1 MKKNTP
7 LRRLAVA
14 LLVAGVS
21 LHASAQNY
29 ADRTIRVGHQAL
41 SDAPISQGARK
52 FAELVSEKSGG
63 RLKVKEYPASQLG
76 NEAQQLSALRGGTQE
91 LFIPTTT
98 SLAPVVKEFGLLDFP
113 FLVSTTAQAE
123 ALLDGPAGAV
133 LLEQLPA
140 KGLIG
145 LGYWENGFRN
155 VTNSARPIEKL
166 EDFSGLKLRV
176 IPNPVFLDAF
186 KALGA
191 NPTPLA
197 YGELFGA
204 LESRAVDGQ
213 ENPYVLIDTSKFYE
227 VQKYASNTNHVYS
240 PLIVLAGK
248 PFWDKLSEQEREV
261 LRSAFTEAQ
270 AYQRALSR
278 KVTAESVANVTKEGL
293 KINDVSPAE
302 LQRMEEAVRPTK
314 EKFAATYN
322 PEITQKFFAELEKV
336 QQQ

>member
-1 MKKNTP
+1 MKKITS

-14 LLVAGVS
+14 LLVSGVS
-21 LHASAQNY
+21 LHAAAQAY
-29 ADRTIRVGHQAL
+29 ADRTIRVGHQAQP
-41 SDAPISQGARK
+41 DAPISQAARK
-52 FAELVSEKSGG
+52 FAELVAEKSGG
-63 RLKVKEYPASQLG
+63 RLKVKEFPASQLG
-76 NEAQQLSALRGGTQE
+76 NEAQQLGALRGGTQE

-98 SLAPVVKEFGLLDFP
+98 SLASVIKEFGLLDFP

-123 ALLDGPAGAV
+123 ALLDGPAGAA
-133 LLEQLPA
+133 LLERLPA

-155 VTNSARPIEKL
+155 VTNSARPIQKP
-166 EDFSGLKLRV
+166 EDFAGLKLRV
-176 IPNPVFLDAF
+176 IPNPVFIEAF

-197 YGELFGA
+197 FGELYGA

-227 VQKYASNTNHVYS
+227 VQKFASNTNHVYS

-248 PFWDKLSEQEREV
+248 PFWDKLSDSERQI
-261 LRSAFTEAQ
+261 LQAAFKEAQ

-278 KVTAESVANVTKEGL
+278 QATTSAMAEVKAKGM

-302 LQRMEEAVRPTK
+302 LQRMEAVVRPVTD
-314 EKFAATYN
+314 KFAATYD
-322 PEITQKFFAELEKV
+322 PAITRGFFAELQKIK
-336 QQQ
+336 QK

>member
-1 MKKNTP
+1 MPTP
-7 LRRLAVA
+7 FSLRRLAAA
-14 LLVAGVS
+14 LLVSGVS
-21 LHASAQNY
+21 LHAAAQAFN
-29 ADRTIRVGHQAL
+29 DRPIRLGHQAQ
-41 SDAPISQGARK
+41 SEAPISQAARK
-52 FAELVSEKSGG
+52 FAELVAERSGG
-63 RLKVKEYPASQLG
+63 RLKIKEFPASQLG
-76 NEAQQLSALRGGTQE
+76 NETQQMAALRGGTQE

-98 SLAPVVKEFGLLDFP
+98 SLASVVKEFGLLDFP
-113 FLVSTTAQAE
+113 FLVSTTGQAE
-123 ALLDGPAGAV
+123 ALLDGPAGAA
-133 LLEQLPA
+133 LLDRLPE

-155 VTNSARPIEKL
+155 VTNSARPIQKM
-166 EDFSGLKLRV
+166 EDLSGLKLRV

-197 YGELFGA
+197 YGELYGA

-248 PFWDKLSEQEREV
+248 PFWDKLSESERQIIQ
-261 LRSAFTEAQ
+261 SAFKDAR
-270 AYQRALSR
+270 AFQRDLSR
-278 KVTAESVANVTKEGL
+278 KATQAAMANVAAKGM

-302 LQRMEEAVRPTK
+302 LQRMEAAVRPVRD
-314 EKFAATYN
+314 KFAASYDPALTRD
-322 PEITQKFFAELEKV
+322 FFAELQKIR
-336 QQQ
+336 QK